1 MVVETLQILNMENK
15 DVLVLGGNHYNTLW
29 VVRSLGLV
37 GFIPTLIVLNE
48 DSDRSFVQ
56 KSKYVKKRYVVSSC
70 DEMLSVLIDLNFD
83 RKISLFS
90 SSDNI
95 SDFID
100 KHYYVLN
107 HKYYLPNCK
116 NIEGALSKWMDKK
129 VMNEAALNAG
139 FNIPYSMELSTNEY
153 ETLNYETI
161 KYPCIIKP
169 LKSSQGSKNDFNIC
183 NNKDELYK
191 SLNKIKDN
199 CSKVLIQEY
208 LKPDF
213 EISILCM
220 RHRNSQINLIPG
232 LLVKSKTCKSV
243 YNLGMPAY
251 AYVQKEIQPFIDEK
265 VVNRFL
271 KELDY
276 DGLYSIHFFVSINI
290 AYFLEINL
298 RVDGDLFVYTRSGVN
313 MPYYWDMLIHKKSI
327 QKEQLE
333 VENNTYGMT
342 EISYI
347 KYLDW
352 KHPIKVLKEWWKT
365 DCYSIFSWSDI
376 KPFIYKFLYEFH

>member
-1 MVVETLQILNMENK
+1 MENK

-48 DSDRSFVQ
+48 DGGKSFVQ
-56 KSKYVKKRYVVSSC
+56 KSKYVKKSYVVSSC
-70 DEMLSVLIDLNFD
+70 DEMLSVLIGLNFD

-100 KHYYVLN
+100 RHYFALE
-107 HKYYLPNCK
+107 HKYFLPNC
-116 NIEGALSKWMDKK
+116 NRTEGSLSKWMDKK
-129 VMNEAALNAG
+129 IMSETALNAG
-139 FNIPYSMELSTNEY
+139 FNIPFSKELLTNECEILDY
-153 ETLNYETI
+153 EQI

-169 LKSSQGSKNDFNIC
+169 LKSSQGSKKDFNIC
-183 NNKDELYK
+183 SNKDELYK
-191 SLNKIKDN
+191 SLKKVKEN
-199 CSKVLIQEY
+199 CSKVLVQEY

-243 YNLGMPAY
+243 YNLGMPAF
-251 AYVQKEIQPFIDEK
+251 AYVQKEIQPFIDEM
-265 VVNRFL
+265 VVNKFL
-271 KELDY
+271 DEIDY
-276 DGLYSIHFFVSINI
+276 DGLYSIEFFVSRNV

-298 RVDGDLFVYTRSGVN
+298 RVDGDLFVYTQSGVN
-313 MPYYWDMLIHKKSI
+313 MPYYWDMLNHGKSI
-327 QKEQLE
+327 REEQLV
-333 VENNTYGMT
+333 VEKRTYGMT

-347 KYLDW
+347 KYLNW
-352 KHPIKVLKEWWKT
+352 NRPVEVIKDWWKT
-365 DCYSIFSWSDI
+365 DCYSIFSWTDI